1 MKTPLRYF
9 FFALSFILFSC
20 ASSKKANQNYVPFTE
35 DLKERIERNNIDLS
49 KVQFY
54 LDEKLVL
61 TREIGMQRA
70 EVNQGVVRL
79 ENGRYIHEVII
90 PAYTPGVCERTATD
104 GVYISFEK
112 ENNALKFGRGS
123 NLSSNYFTL
132 YGRNWLNGTS
142 EVTYDGQVFRVSCA
156 SCSHAGNAKLL
167 VKKSQS
173 DKWNKTTKVVSGRK
187 VGRS

>member
-1 MKTPLRYF
+1 MKTSLHF
-9 FFALSFILFSC
+9 FVVASLFFFSC
-20 ASSKKANQNYVPFTE
+20 ASSKKANQSYVPFTQ

-61 TREIGMQRA
+61 TREIGIEKA

-79 ENGRYIHEVII
+79 ENGKYIHEVII
-90 PAYTPGVCERTATD
+90 PAFTPGVCERTSND

-112 ENNALKFGRGS
+112 ENSSLKFGRGS

-132 YGRNWLNGTS
+132 YGRNWINGTS

-156 SCSHAGNAKLL
+156 SCSHAGSAKLV
-167 VKKSQS
+167 VKRSQF
-173 DKWNKTTKVVSGRK
+173 DKWNKTTKVVEGRR
-187 VGRS
+187 VGR

>member
-1 MKTPLRYF
+1 MKAYLHYYLFICALF
-9 FFALSFILFSC
+9 FIACS
-20 ASSKKANQNYVPFTE
+20 SSKKQNQSYVPFTQE
-35 DLKERIERNNIDLS
+35 LKARIERNNIDLS

-61 TREIGMQRA
+61 TREIGVEKA
-70 EVNQGVVRL
+70 EVSHGVVKL
-79 ENGRYIHEVII
+79 ENGKYIHEVII
-90 PAYTPGVCERTATD
+90 PAFTPGVCERTAND

-112 ENNALKFGRGS
+112 ENNYLKFGRGA

-156 SCSHAGNAKLL
+156 SCTHAGNAKL
-167 VKKSQS
+167 VIKKSQL
-173 DKWNKTTKVVSGRK
+173 DKWNKTTKVVEGRR
-187 VGRS
+187 VRT